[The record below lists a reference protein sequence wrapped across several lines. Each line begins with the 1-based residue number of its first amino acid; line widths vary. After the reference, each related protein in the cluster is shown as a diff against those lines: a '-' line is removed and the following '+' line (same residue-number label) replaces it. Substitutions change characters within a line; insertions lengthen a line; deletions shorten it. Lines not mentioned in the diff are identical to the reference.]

1 MSRFY
6 ITNAIAYVNGDPH
19 LGHALEFVQTD
30 VLARHRRLR
39 GDDVRYLSGTDE
51 NAFKNLHAA
60 AAAQLGAAEFVAA
73 RSALFAGL
81 REPLALSYDDFIR
94 TSADPRPRPGGEPP
108 CAGVC

>member
-51 NAFKNLHAA
+51 NAFKNVQASEAA
-60 AAAQLGAAEFVAA
+60 GLGAPEFLAA
-73 RSALFAGL
+73 RSARFAGL
-81 REPLALSYDDFIR
+81 RGRPALSFADFIR
-94 TSADPRPRPGGEPP
+94 TSEVPGPRRG
-108 CAGVC
+108 